1 MVSEEG
7 FNVGHYDSKKY
18 TPHNDR
24 SEYQANHDSFSTKH
38 LPHHL
43 LNDVWRLRV
52 EAFDQ
57 ICRMKIRQRN

>member
-18 TPHNDR
+18 TPRNDR

-38 LPHHL
+38 LLHHL
-43 LNDVWRLRV
+43 LNDVWRLRWRCGLKHLIKFV
-52 EAFDQ
+52 A
-57 ICRMKIRQRN
+57 